1 MELKELK
8 GIGKTRLAQ
17 LADAGIFDCF
27 DLINFFPKKYY
38 DFSYPCSFEE
48 DNLSKIVL
56 AEVLT
61 EPKVVRFKGMN
72 YAICKAKDQKNNIF
86 NVIWYN
92 QPYIKSAIKIGLSY
106 YLYGKNSPKKKNT
119 FVVSLTK
126 EKSKVNGSLLPVY
139 KKIGSFGSQNMSA
152 LIQQAIDDYDFVSV
166 VDGEQ
171 ETKHNLIDLKSAY
184 QKVHMPKS
192 QSDFEKAKVRIDVEK
207 LVPLAMKNIYQ
218 TIYATENRLTRYN
231 DIEVIYQQFL
241 KLLPYTLT
249 DDQQRAIADII
260 KDLSGAKSMNRLLQG
275 EVGSGKTMVAFF
287 CLYLAVKN
295 GFQGAIIAPTEILAS
310 QHYANLQKTLSQTG
324 IHVVMLA
331 SSLKAA
337 EKREILRQIKLGV
350 AQIVVGTHAIIS
362 DAVEFKNLSMA
373 VIDEQHRFGVVQR
386 AKLASKGTAVDT
398 LVMSATPIPRSMA
411 LALYGNLNLSIIKRC
426 PFAKDITTNIVPR
439 QKQPEMW
446 QYLREKAEQGSK
458 IFVVCSNIDTDD
470 DDENLSATN
479 VHKQLCNLFG
489 KDKISLVHG
498 RLDKASA
505 IKTMNE
511 FATGEK
517 SVLVATTVIEVGV
530 DVPEADIIVIMSP
543 EKFGLATLHQLRG
556 RIGRNGAKSYCFC
569 LSHGMSLSSAE
580 RLMFFR
586 DHNSGFDIAEYDYK
600 NRGAGDIYGTSQ
612 HGISADFSVNLANYD
627 LALEIATATSL
638 NKEKREYIL
647 QIADKT
653 YSRLCNDIV
662 LN

>member
-1 MELKELK
+1 MELSELK
-8 GIGKTRLAQ
+8 GIGKTRLNQ
-17 LADAGIFDCF
+17 LADAGIFSTR

-38 DFSYPCSFEE
+38 DFSKCDVFEE
-48 DNLSKIVL
+48 DNISKIVL

-72 YAICKAKDQKNNIF
+72 YAICKAKDEKNNIF

-126 EKSKVNGSLLPVY
+126 EKSKVKDELLPVY
-139 KKIGSFGSQNMSA
+139 KKIGSFGSQSMAN
-152 LIQQAIDDYDFVSV
+152 LIGQAIKNYDFSSV
-166 VDGEQ
+166 VDKNQEQ
-171 ETKHNLIDLKSAY
+171 IHNLIDLKQAY
-184 QKVHMPKS
+184 ERIHQPKS

-207 LVPLAMKNIYQ
+207 LVPLAMKNLSQ
-218 TIYATENRLTRYN
+218 TIYSAENRTLRYQ
-231 DIEVIYQQFL
+231 DIDKYYSEF
-241 KLLPYTLT
+241 KTLLPYTLT
-249 DDQQRAIADII
+249 EDQQSAIDDIIAD
-260 KDLSGAKSMNRLLQG
+260 LSATKSMNRLLQG

-287 CLYLAVKN
+287 CLYLAAKN
-295 GFQGAIIAPTEILAS
+295 GYQSAIIAPTEILAS
-310 QHYANLQKTLSQTG
+310 QHYENLIKTLSGTG
-324 IHVVMLA
+324 IRIVKLTSNM
-331 SSLKAA
+331 KAA
-337 EKREILRQIKLGV
+337 EKREILRQIKLGI

-362 DAVEFKNLSMA
+362 DAVEFKNLNLA

-386 AKLASKGTAVDT
+386 AKLASKGKSVDT

-411 LALYGNLNLSIIKRC
+411 LALYGNLSLSIIKNC
-426 PFAKDITTNIVPR
+426 PFAKDITTNIVTR

-446 QYLREKAEQGSK
+446 QYLKEKAEQGSK
-458 IFVVCSNIDTDD
+458 IFVVCSNIDSED

-489 KDKISLVHG
+489 KENVSLVHG

-517 SVLVATTVIEVGV
+517 RVLVATTVIEVGV

-556 RIGRNGAKSYCFC
+556 RIGRNGKKSYCFC
-569 LSHGMSLSSAE
+569 LSHGMGLATAE

-586 DHNSGFDIAEYDYK
+586 DHASGFDIAEFDYQ
-600 NRGAGDIYGTSQ
+600 NRGAGDIYGTNQ

-627 LALEIATATSL
+627 LALEIAEEMAAD
-638 NKEKREYIL
+638 KEKREHIL
-647 QIADKT
+647 QIAEQT
-653 YSRLCNDIV
+653 YAKLCNDIV